1 MSTPPST
8 PSGSPLSTPANARAN
23 GAPPPLAEADSVSKR
38 YGPTVALQDGRL
50 TVRAG
55 ESHALVGRNGAGKST
70 LVTLLTGLQQPDAGT
85 IRFDGEPA
93 PSLADRDA
101 WRAKVACVYQKP
113 TVVPELTVAENLFI
127 NRQPTGRGS
136 LINWR
141 KLRSEAATLLDT
153 WDVRVDP
160 DARTADLR
168 VEDRQMVEIARAL
181 SFGARF
187 IILDE
192 PTAQLDNR
200 EIERLFT
207 RMRAL
212 QHSGVTFLFI
222 SHHLQEVYE
231 VCQAVTVLRDAR
243 WIVTVPVAELPRPA
257 LVEAMAGEAAAAR
270 EDIAHAAVPED
281 APVMLDVRELTGDG
295 YDDIAFTVREGE
307 VVGLA
312 GSSGSGKIQLAET
325 LAGLRAPT
333 GGSALVGGATLPY
346 GDVTATLRAGIGCV
360 PRDRHEQGLV
370 YGMTIGDNTT
380 MGVLDRLGKYGFVG
394 TRRKRS
400 FATGLIDRLDIHAEG
415 ADQPVSDLSGG
426 NAQKVVM
433 ARALASQPRV
443 LVLINPTA
451 GVDVKSKESLLARV
465 DSAREDGTAVLVVS
479 DELDDLRRCD
489 RVLVLFH
496 GQVVAEHPAGWND
509 HELIASIEGV
519 DRADSGPPEGP
530 GRQRQTE
537 TAGQLPAPAE
547 QHTRGDDSRD

>member
-1 MSTPPST
+1 MSTST
-8 PSGSPLSTPANARAN
+8 TTTPAVR
-23 GAPPPLAEADSVSKR
+23 PLVEASGIAKR

-50 TVRAG
+50 PVLPG

-70 LVTLLTGLQQPDAGT
+70 LVTVLTGLQAPDAGT
-85 IRFDGEPA
+85 LLFDGEPA
-93 PSLADRDA
+93 PPLSDRDA

-127 NRQPTGRGS
+127 NRQPGSRRGFFS
-136 LINWR
+136 WR
-141 KLRSEAATLLDT
+141 KLQEEAAQVLDT
-153 WDVRVDP
+153 WDIHVDP
-160 DARTADLR
+160 DARTADLK

-181 SFGARF
+181 SGGARF
-187 IILDE
+187 IVLDE

-212 QHSGVTFLFI
+212 QESGVTFLFI

-231 VCQAVTVLRDAR
+231 VCQTVTVLRDAR
-243 WIVTVPVAELPRPA
+243 WITTAPVAELPRAA
-257 LVEAMAGEAAAAR
+257 LVEAMAGEVIAEERAAAR
-270 EDIAHAAVPED
+270 AAVEHEPD
-281 APVMLDVRELTGDG
+281 ATVLLDARGLTSDA
-295 YDDIAFTVREGE
+295 YHDVDLTIRSGE

-312 GSSGSGKIQLAET
+312 GSSGSGKIQLAEAF
-325 LAGLRAPT
+325 AGLHTPT
-333 GGSALVGGATLPY
+333 AGTAQLDGRKLPF
-346 GDVTATLRAGIGCV
+346 GDVSAALAAGVGCV

-370 YGMTIGDNTT
+370 TGMTIGDNAT
-380 MGVLDRLGKYGFVG
+380 MSVLGRLGRHGFVG
-394 TRRKRS
+394 TDRKRR
-400 FATGLIDRLDIHAEG
+400 FAADLIDRLDIHAEG
-415 ADQPVSDLSGG
+415 PDQPVSDLSGG

-433 ARALASQPRV
+433 ARALASDPRL

-451 GVDVKSKESLLARV
+451 GVDVKSKESLLSRM

-496 GQVVAEHPAGWND
+496 GKVVAEHAAGWND

-519 DRADSGPPEGP
+519 DHG
-530 GRQRQTE
+530 
-537 TAGQLPAPAE
+537 
-547 QHTRGDDSRD
+547 

>member
-1 MSTPPST
+1 MSTST
-8 PSGSPLSTPANARAN
+8 TTTPAVR
-23 GAPPPLAEADSVSKR
+23 PLVEASGIAKR

-50 TVRAG
+50 TVLPG

-70 LVTLLTGLQQPDAGT
+70 LVTVLTGLQAPDAGT
-85 IRFDGEPA
+85 LLFDGEPA
-93 PSLADRDA
+93 PPLSDRDA

-127 NRQPTGRGS
+127 NRQPGSRRGFFS
-136 LINWR
+136 WR
-141 KLRSEAATLLDT
+141 KLQEEAAQVLDT
-153 WDVRVDP
+153 WDIHVDP
-160 DARTADLR
+160 DARTADLK

-181 SFGARF
+181 SGGARF
-187 IILDE
+187 IVLDE

-212 QHSGVTFLFI
+212 QESGVTFLFI

-231 VCQAVTVLRDAR
+231 VCQTVTVLRDAR
-243 WIVTVPVAELPRPA
+243 WITTAPVAELPRAA
-257 LVEAMAGEAAAAR
+257 LVEAMAGEVIAEERAAAR
-270 EDIAHAAVPED
+270 AAVEHEPD
-281 APVMLDVRELTGDG
+281 ATVLLDARGLTSEAYHDV
-295 YDDIAFTVREGE
+295 DLTVRSGE

-312 GSSGSGKIQLAET
+312 GSSGSGKIQLAEAF
-325 LAGLRAPT
+325 AGLHSPT
-333 GGSALVGGATLPY
+333 AGTAQLDGRKLPF
-346 GDVTATLRAGIGCV
+346 GDVSAALAAGVGCV

-370 YGMTIGDNTT
+370 TGMTIGDNAT
-380 MGVLDRLGKYGFVG
+380 MSVLGRLGRHGFVG
-394 TRRKRS
+394 TDRKRR
-400 FATGLIDRLDIHAEG
+400 FAADLIDRLDIHAEG
-415 ADQPVSDLSGG
+415 PDQPVSDLSGG

-433 ARALASQPRV
+433 ARALASDPRL

-451 GVDVKSKESLLARV
+451 GVDVKSKESLLSRM

-496 GQVVAEHPAGWND
+496 GKVVAEHAAGWND

-519 DRADSGPPEGP
+519 DHG
-530 GRQRQTE
+530 
-537 TAGQLPAPAE
+537 
-547 QHTRGDDSRD
+547 

>member
-1 MSTPPST
+1 MTTP
-8 PSGSPLSTPANARAN
+8 LVQAR
-23 GAPPPLAEADSVSKR
+23 DVVKR
-38 YGPTVALQDGRL
+38 YGPTTALADGRL
-50 TVRAG
+50 TVLPG

-70 LVTLLTGLQQPDAGT
+70 LVRILTGLEAPDEGT
-85 IRFDGEPA
+85 VRFDGDPA
-93 PSLADRDA
+93 PPLTDRDA
-101 WRAKVACVYQKP
+101 WRRKVACVYQHP

-127 NRQPTGRGS
+127 NRQPLRRGFIS
-136 LINWR
+136 WR
-141 KLRSEAATLLDT
+141 RLKAEAARLLDT

-160 DARTADLR
+160 QARTADLK

-212 QHSGVTFLFI
+212 QDSGVTFLFI

-231 VCQAVTVLRDAR
+231 VCQTVTVLRDAR
-243 WIVTVPVAELPRPA
+243 WITTAPVADLPRQA
-257 LVEAMAGEAAAAR
+257 LVEAMAGET
-270 EDIAHAAVPED
+270 IADQAERQRTLGASG
-281 APVMLDVRELTGDG
+281 PVLLDVRGLTSAAYENVGL
-295 YDDIAFTVREGE
+295 TVRRGE

-312 GSSGSGKIQLAET
+312 GSSASGKIELAESFT
-325 LAGLRAPT
+325 GLHTPT
-333 GGSALVGGATLPY
+333 SGTVRLDGRPLPF
-346 GDVTATLRAGIGCV
+346 GDVRRALEAGVGFV

-370 YGMTIGDNTT
+370 FGMSIGDNTT
-380 MGVLDRLGKYGFVG
+380 LSVLDRLGRFGFVG
-394 TRRKRS
+394 TDNKRDV
-400 FATGLIDRLDIHAEG
+400 ATALIERLDIHAAGPE
-415 ADQPVSDLSGG
+415 QPVSDLSGG

-433 ARALASQPRV
+433 ARALASDPRLLV
-443 LVLINPTA
+443 LVNPTA

-465 DSAREDGTAVLVVS
+465 DTAREDGTAVLVVS

-496 GQVVAEHPAGWND
+496 GRVVAEHPAGWRD

-519 DRADSGPPEGP
+519 DHG
-530 GRQRQTE
+530 
-537 TAGQLPAPAE
+537 
-547 QHTRGDDSRD
+547 

>member
-1 MSTPPST
+1 MST
-8 PSGSPLSTPANARAN
+8 
-23 GAPPPLAEADSVSKR
+23 PLAEAQGVVKR
-38 YGPTVALQDGRL
+38 YGPTTALADGRL
-50 TVRAG
+50 TVLPG

-70 LVTLLTGLQQPDAGT
+70 LVRILTGLQAPDEGT
-85 IRFDGEPA
+85 VRFDGEPA
-93 PSLADRDA
+93 PPLADRDA
-101 WRAKVACVYQKP
+101 WRRKVACVYQHP

-127 NRQPTGRGS
+127 NRQPLRRGFIS
-136 LINWR
+136 WR
-141 KLRSEAATLLDT
+141 RLKSEAAALLDT

-160 DARTADLR
+160 EARTAGLK

-187 IILDE
+187 IVLDE

-212 QHSGVTFLFI
+212 QDSGVTFLFI

-231 VCQAVTVLRDAR
+231 VCQTVTVLRDAR
-243 WIVTVPVAELPRPA
+243 WITTAPVADLPRQA
-257 LVEAMAGEAAAAR
+257 LVEAMAGETIAGAAERRRTVEAAG
-270 EDIAHAAVPED
+270 
-281 APVMLDVRELTGDG
+281 PVLLDVRGLRSPAYGNIDL
-295 YDDIAFTVREGE
+295 TVRRGE

-312 GSSGSGKIQLAET
+312 GSSASGKIELAET
-325 LAGLRAPT
+325 FTGLHTPT
-333 GGSALVGGATLPY
+333 GGTARLDGAPLPF
-346 GDVTATLRAGIGCV
+346 GDVRGALEAGVGFV

-370 YGMTIGDNTT
+370 FGMSIGDNATLS
-380 MGVLDRLGKYGFVG
+380 VLERLGRFGFVG
-394 TRRKRS
+394 TERKRGV
-400 FATGLIDRLDIHAEG
+400 ATGLIERLDIHAEG
-415 ADQPVSDLSGG
+415 PEQPVSDLSGG

-433 ARALASQPRV
+433 ARALASDPRLLV
-443 LVLINPTA
+443 LVNPTA

-496 GQVVAEHPAGWND
+496 GRVVAEHPAGWRD

-519 DRADSGPPEGP
+519 DHG
-530 GRQRQTE
+530 
-537 TAGQLPAPAE
+537 
-547 QHTRGDDSRD
+547 

>member
-1 MSTPPST
+1 MS
-8 PSGSPLSTPANARAN
+8 SPLVEAR
-23 GAPPPLAEADSVSKR
+23 GVVKR
-38 YGPTVALQDGRL
+38 YGPTTALADGRL
-50 TVRAG
+50 TVLPG

-70 LVTLLTGLQQPDAGT
+70 LVRILTGLQAPDEGT
-85 IRFDGEPA
+85 VHFDGEPA
-93 PSLADRDA
+93 PPLTDRDA
-101 WRAKVACVYQKP
+101 WRRKVACVYQHP

-127 NRQPTGRGS
+127 NRQPLRRGFIS
-136 LINWR
+136 WR
-141 KLRSEAATLLDT
+141 RLKSEAAALLDT

-160 DARTADLR
+160 EARTAGLK

-187 IILDE
+187 IVLDE

-212 QHSGVTFLFI
+212 QDSGVTFLFI

-231 VCQAVTVLRDAR
+231 VCQTVTVLRDAR
-243 WIVTVPVAELPRPA
+243 WITTAPVADLPRQA
-257 LVEAMAGEAAAAR
+257 LVEAMAGETIAEAAERQRAVEAAG
-270 EDIAHAAVPED
+270 
-281 APVMLDVRELTGDG
+281 PVLLDVRGLRSAAYENIDL
-295 YDDIAFTVREGE
+295 TVRRGE

-312 GSSGSGKIQLAET
+312 GSSASGKIELAET
-325 LAGLRAPT
+325 FTGLHTPTDGTARLDGAP
-333 GGSALVGGATLPY
+333 LPF
-346 GDVTATLRAGIGCV
+346 GDVRGALEAGVGFV

-370 YGMTIGDNTT
+370 FGMSIGDNATLS
-380 MGVLDRLGKYGFVG
+380 VLDRLGRFGFVG
-394 TRRKRS
+394 TDRRRGV
-400 FATGLIDRLDIHAEG
+400 ATRLIERLDIHAEG
-415 ADQPVSDLSGG
+415 PEQPVSDLSGG

-433 ARALASQPRV
+433 ARALASDPRLLV
-443 LVLINPTA
+443 LVNPTA

-496 GQVVAEHPAGWND
+496 GRVVAEHRAGWRD

-519 DRADSGPPEGP
+519 DHG
-530 GRQRQTE
+530 
-537 TAGQLPAPAE
+537 
-547 QHTRGDDSRD
+547 